1 MRRTSSARFGQ
12 PATHTHTQCLKKD
25 PAERI
30 KDADIKSHPWFAGLD
45 WDKLLKKEIPAPW
58 KPDVKG
64 AEDTSN
70 IDEEFI
76 NEDVTQMTPTEAPDA
91 ADAFVGFTFQDPS
104 TLNQDIN

>member
-1 MRRTSSARFGQ
+1 M
-12 PATHTHTQCLKKD
+12 
-25 PAERI
+25 
-30 KDADIKSHPWFAGLD
+30 
-45 WDKLLKKEIPAPW
+45 
-58 KPDVKG
+58 
-64 AEDTSN
+64 EDTSN